1 MRKQIATLT
10 MIMIMV
16 LSLCST
22 MVSANNNNLAATNDV
37 TNTNA
42 VTENS
47 NQITF
52 INNGEAGSAG
62 FSPLFAIDKPWSTNF
77 AGEHKTFINLP
88 WNTTLGT
95 PQRGLLTLHIG
106 YQENANGQ
114 KEKYV
119 YMRINFPLNPMQPFH
134 HENNPYFWAASSI
147 ATESSPY
154 GGLYINSVT
163 SAKGGV
169 DGFQATKFNG
179 NSASLNLT
187 MTLVAPDQAGYQ
199 EYGQNYA
206 SAGNG
211 ILPKTMT
218 VSVNLNNI
226 ATQAPVASFG
236 RADVTFTDANGV
248 SATSPSTKFQSSL
261 FLLPE
266 QPQI

>member
-16 LSLCST
+16 MSLCAT
-22 MVSANNNNLAATNDV
+22 LVSANGLDATNNN
-37 TNTNA
+37 NA
-42 VTENS
+42 ISESN

-52 INNGEAGSAG
+52 INNGVAGSAG
-62 FSPLFAIDKPWSTNF
+62 FSPLFATDKCWSTNF

-88 WNTTLGT
+88 WNTSAGT
-95 PQRGLLTLHIG
+95 PQRGLLTLHFS
-106 YQENANGQ
+106 YQDNGNGQ

-119 YMRINFPLNPMQPFH
+119 YMRVNFPLNPMEPFQPD
-134 HENNPYFWAASSI
+134 NNPYYWAASGI

-154 GGLYINSVT
+154 GGLYSNSVT
-163 SAKGGV
+163 TAKGGV
-169 DGFQATKFNG
+169 ESFNATKFNG
-179 NSASLNLT
+179 SSASLNLT
-187 MTLVAPDQAGYQ
+187 MTLVAPDQAMYQ

-211 ILPKTMT
+211 ILPKTME
-218 VSVNLNNI
+218 VKINLHKI
-226 ATQAPVASFG
+226 ETQSPVASFG
-236 RADVTFTDANGV
+236 RADVSFTDANGV
-248 SATSPSTKFQSSL
+248 SATSPATKFQSSV